1 MPKAVESTP
10 APQSRFDRK
19 RALILKS
26 AAHVFGRKGF
36 HATTLEEIA
45 AVLKVTKASLYYYF
59 STKEELLYEVHLLSL
74 EDVLA
79 RLDRAL
85 AGHESPVDQL
95 RAAVTEHLR
104 VLAVDYEGAFMLQQE
119 YDLPDQYKALIVA
132 LRDRYEAKMLDIVQQ
147 GVRQRLFRTKDAR
160 VAVRMLLGSINW
172 FLRWYRS
179 DGRLTVDEIAEAYM
193 DFTFYGLL
201 APPMAASGP
210 PSSAPGR
217 GGRGLLAGPGPALAA
232 GRTPARTRTG
242 SSRKA
247 PR

>member
-1 MPKAVESTP
+1 MPKPVEFTP
-10 APQSRFDRK
+10 VPQSRFDRK
-19 RALILKS
+19 RTLILKS

-36 HATTLEEIA
+36 HAATLEEIA
-45 AVLKVTKASLYYYF
+45 ALLKVTKASLYYYF

-79 RLDRAL
+79 RLDRAR
-85 AGHESPVDQL
+85 AGYESPVDQL

-104 VLAVDYEGAFMLQQE
+104 VLAGDYEGAFMLQQE
-119 YDLPDQYKALIVA
+119 YDLPDQYRASIVA
-132 LRDRYEAKMLDIVQQ
+132 LRDRYEAQMLDIVQQ

-172 FLRWYRS
+172 FLRWYRA

-201 APPMAASGP
+201 APPIAASGP
-210 PSSAPGR
+210 PLSVAGR
-217 GGRGLLAGPGPALAA
+217 GGRRLLTGPGTAPGS
-232 GRTPARTRTG
+232 GRPPARTMLG
-242 SSRKA
+242 SSKKG
-247 PR
+247 PK